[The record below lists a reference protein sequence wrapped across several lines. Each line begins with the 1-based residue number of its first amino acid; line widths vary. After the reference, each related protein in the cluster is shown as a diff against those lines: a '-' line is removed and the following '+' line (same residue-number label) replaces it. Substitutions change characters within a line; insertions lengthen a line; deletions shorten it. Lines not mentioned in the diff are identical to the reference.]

1 MKSIG
6 IWRLFSRQG
15 YIRTVAFA
23 LALSAVI
30 MGIGSSGR
38 TATINREKVPWG
50 TKLILSGIVS
60 DSMCGKGHAV
70 NGHGDRECTRV
81 CVKLGANY
89 ALVANRSLFI
99 LKGHEVELDEYAG
112 EKVIVA
118 GTVDGKMVRVESI
131 VPVDLLHNT
140 ASLVDEAAP

>member
-23 LALSAVI
+23 LALVI

-50 TKLILSGIVS
+50 TKVVLSGIVT
-60 DSMCGKGHAV
+60 DSMCGNGHAV

-89 ALVANRSLFI
+89 ALVAGRGLFI

-112 EKVIVA
+112 EKVIIA
-118 GTVDGKMVRVESI
+118 GVVNGYMVRVESI
-131 VPVDLLHNT
+131 APVELLHNT
-140 ASLVDEAAP
+140 ATFEVE